1 MVLTGSGFSAAL
13 SSSCMPFLKA
23 LMPWA
28 TSPISSEILPRPNSS
43 RTTAITT
50 IQCQILNEPIEKPSA
65 PSGGRPPPGL
75 ARTYEQGAAK
85 TRTAWPPDAARGIV
99 ANAFKSRG
107 LRRFRLFLDA
117 LRRRRQ
123 TKVEIARLQ
132 RILVV
137 LERRIVRRH
146 RHREARR
153 QAIVEQARALQ

>member
-1 MVLTGSGFSAAL
+1 MTLLPTSVGREVCCAEALSIAFGSDFSAVL
-13 SSSCMPFLKA
+13 SSSDMPFLKA

-65 PSGGRPPPGL
+65 PSGGPSPLDL

-85 TRTAWPPDAARGIV
+85 TRTAWPPDAADRIM
-99 ANAFKSRG
+99 AKTFKLRE
-107 LRRFRLFLDA
+107 LRRNRLFLDA

-123 TKVEIARLQ
+123 
-132 RILVV
+132 
-137 LERRIVRRH
+137 
-146 RHREARR
+146 
-153 QAIVEQARALQ
+153 